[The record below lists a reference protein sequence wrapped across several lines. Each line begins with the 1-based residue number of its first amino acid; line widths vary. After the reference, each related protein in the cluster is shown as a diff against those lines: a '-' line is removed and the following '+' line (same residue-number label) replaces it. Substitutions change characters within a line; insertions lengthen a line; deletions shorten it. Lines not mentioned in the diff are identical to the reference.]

1 MRAYYQRR
9 AAEYEAIYDRPERQ
23 ADLAVLRA
31 RVAACCAGRD
41 ALELAC
47 GTGWWTEVAASGAS
61 SILATDFN
69 PAPLEIARGKAYAC
83 PVRFAQMDAYAPQ
96 PGAGNFDCGY
106 AMFWWSHVPRA
117 RLADFLRDFT
127 ACLAPGSLLLFV
139 DNRYVAGSS
148 TPIARTDD
156 AGDSHQQ
163 RTLADG
169 SRHEVLKNFP
179 HAQEI
184 RAALEPFCTRIE
196 VTELTYYWLAAART
210 R

>member
-9 AAEYEAIYDRPERQ
+9 AAEYEAIYHRPERQ

-31 RVAACCAGRD
+31 RVAAHCAGHN

-47 GTGWWTEVAASGAS
+47 GTGWWTVVAAGGAS
-61 SILATDFN
+61 AILATDFN
-69 PAPLEIARGKAYAC
+69 PAPLEIARRKAYGC
-83 PVRFAQMDAYAPQ
+83 PVRFERMDAYAPV
-96 PGAGNFDCGY
+96 PGPGRFDCGY
-106 AMFWWSHVPRA
+106 AMFWWSHVPKA
-117 RLADFLRDFT
+117 RLADFLRGFT
-127 ACLAPGSLLLFV
+127 ACLAPESVLLFV
-139 DNRYVAGSS
+139 DNRYVEGSS
-148 TPIARTDD
+148 TPIARTDS
-156 AGDSHQQ
+156 AGDCHQQ

-169 SRHEVLKNFP
+169 SRYEVLKNFP
-179 HAQEI
+179 GAEEI